1 MPFGYIL
8 CEAIRALNTAL
19 PCGWLCYNKTICG
32 RGKLMRIAELIQRW
46 SKEGHVRTSVRAY
59 TVHLSLRDAAR
70 IEALHLMY
78 PGRNDSQLMADLIR
92 AALDELEV
100 AMPYVPGN
108 RIIAEDDYGD
118 PIYEDLGPTP
128 LFYSLSHEILRKFAA
143 LPIGK

>member
-1 MPFGYIL
+1 
-8 CEAIRALNTAL
+8 
-19 PCGWLCYNKTICG
+19 
-32 RGKLMRIAELIQRW
+32 MRIAELIQRW
-46 SKEGHVRTSVRAY
+46 SKEGRARTSVRAY